1 LSRGFWL
8 SLEAGIMLCLLGIA
22 LASVRVQPEAQ
33 SERLVIEI
41 KESDLLG
48 IWTKRHYIETQKMLL
63 EAKGAFPES
72 FVEIES
78 GHEKVSC
85 CGIRNAKSGK
95 GVIAMMAIIA
105 TQRGNEKVVLSV
117 FQ

>member
-1 LSRGFWL
+1 MRRGFWL

-22 LASVRVQPEAQ
+22 LASFKAPQGTQ

-48 IWTKRHYIETQKMLL
+48 IWTKRHYIETARMLL
-63 EAKGAFPES
+63 EAKSAFPGN

-78 GHEKVSC
+78 GSEKVSC
-85 CGIRNAKSGK
+85 CGIRPKSGK
-95 GVIAMMAIIA
+95 GVIAMTAIIA
-105 TQRGNEKVVLSV
+105 TQRGNEKVVLRV